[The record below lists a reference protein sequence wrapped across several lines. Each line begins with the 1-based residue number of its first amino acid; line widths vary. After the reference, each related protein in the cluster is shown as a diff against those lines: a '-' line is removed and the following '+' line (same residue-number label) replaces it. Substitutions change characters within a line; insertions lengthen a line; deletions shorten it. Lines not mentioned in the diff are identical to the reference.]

1 MRKKTKQ
8 RMIKLLYALMKNSRR
23 SDRSLAKTMGVS
35 QPTVTRMR
43 QRLEEYG
50 YVQEYTVIPDLAKIG
65 FEVIAVSTMN
75 TTSHNPET
83 GETNPELNEEIHNWI
98 AENSKIVFAASGDG
112 KDGKNALITSV
123 HKDFTEF
130 SRFIFDFR
138 QKWGS
143 HVSEVETFLIPVKD
157 IKLKHFT
164 FKDLSQIQS

>member
-65 FEVIAVSTMN
+65 FEVIAVTTMN
-75 TTSHNPET
+75 MTPHNSEST
-83 GETNPELNEEIHNWI
+83 EKLQKWI

-112 KDGKNALITSV
+112 KEGKNALVASV

-143 HVSEVETFLIPVKD
+143 HVSNVETFLIPVKD

-164 FKDLSQIQS
+164 FKNLSQIPS